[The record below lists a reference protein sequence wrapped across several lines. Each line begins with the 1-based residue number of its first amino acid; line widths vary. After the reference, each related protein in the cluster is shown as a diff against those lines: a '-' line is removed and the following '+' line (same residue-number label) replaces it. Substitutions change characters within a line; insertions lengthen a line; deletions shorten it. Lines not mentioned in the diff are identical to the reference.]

1 MGIWDSKCV
10 SDIIWIQDTKGY
22 QDMYRKRD
30 GKWLLGGMGIW
41 DSKCVCGY
49 NTAIQY
55 RIIQVFR
62 IFIR

>member
-10 SDIIWIQDTKGY
+10 SDIIWLQDTKGY

-30 GKWLLGGMGIW
+30 GKWLLGSMGIW

-49 NTAIQY
+49 NTAIG
-55 RIIQVFR
+55 
-62 IFIR
+62 